1 MDAVLLRYYPHNINK
16 IYQQSFYNV
25 KLKAGTYVYSQNDRV
40 KKLCSTLDKTIN
52 QIKIIGTQQPDNLQ
66 QFQIVLLDPTQLQI
80 MDMKQTMLK
89 IGMQKLQQRINQY
102 SNQISEIGKTLQ
114 RLDKKR
120 KRYIRKQQKL
130 KKEAQK
136 NVQSSNNDKC

>member
-1 MDAVLLRYYPHNINK
+1 MDAVLLRYYPHNTNK
-16 IYQQSFYNV
+16 IYQQSFCNV

-89 IGMQKLQQRINQY
+89 IGMQKFQQRINEY

-120 KRYIRKQQKL
+120 KSYIKKQQKL

-136 NVQSSNNDKC
+136 NVQGGNNDKC